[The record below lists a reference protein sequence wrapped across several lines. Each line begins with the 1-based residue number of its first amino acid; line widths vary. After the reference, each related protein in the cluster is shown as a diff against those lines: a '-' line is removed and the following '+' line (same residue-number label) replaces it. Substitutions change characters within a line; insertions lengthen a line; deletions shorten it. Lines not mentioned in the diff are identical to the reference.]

1 MADQQAYMVDNK
13 VIVNPIFDSVAKT
26 YNFKNDAYSFRA
38 GNNAFYIMSKKA
50 MTQWYG
56 AKKPPPPPHVTILLK
71 DMNPQNLEFENIHHT
86 SYIIDPSNGSYN
98 TFYSAP
104 SLSEI
109 NPGEIIGTQTQT
121 QKPLQQN
128 FSDPKIPLDRAI
140 RVLHGN
146 ANSGDEIAQLL
157 LVGLEYIRDWTPAP
171 IEKVPERT
179 FPQRTMNIDIMDFDN
194 MTFRPQKPPLPPG
207 PATRQ
212 QPLQAPRNDRLPGSN
227 TGSYVPPWRRGE
239 NREARWRGGEVSG
252 RSVAGVA
259 VGFLVTL
266 FAALVPR

>member
-13 VIVNPIFDSVAKT
+13 VIVNKIFDTDAKT

-38 GNNAFYIMSKKA
+38 GDKAFYIMSKKA

-71 DMNPQNLEFENIHHT
+71 DMNPQKLEFENIHHT

-98 TFYSAP
+98 PFYSAP
-104 SLSEI
+104 SLSQK
-109 NPGEIIGTQTQT
+109 NPGEIIGTQTQNQT
-121 QKPLQQN
+121 QTPLQQN
-128 FSDPKIPLDRAI
+128 FSHPNIPLDRAI
-140 RVLHGN
+140 RVLNGN
-146 ANSGDEIAQLL
+146 AKSGDDIAKLL

-171 IEKVPERT
+171 TEKVPGRT
-179 FPQRTMNIDIMDFDN
+179 FTQRTMNQNALDMFN
-194 MTFRPQKPPLPPG
+194 MNSLEDLTLAPQKSLPPG
-207 PATRQ
+207 SATRQ
-212 QPLQAPRNDRLPGSN
+212 QPLQASRNDIQPGL
-227 TGSYVPPWRRGE
+227 YVPPWRSE
-239 NREARWRGGEVSG
+239 KRWGGGEVSG